1 MILRHSPIPLMD
13 SVAKLAAGTDA
24 WIVDIWGVMHNG
36 VSVFP
41 KAVTACQKLRQRGGV
56 VVFVTNAP
64 RTAAAVQSQIDGIG
78 VPRDCYDVIV
88 TSGDLTR
95 DLIAPWQRR
104 PLLHV
109 GPDRDKSLFDG
120 LDIAA
125 APAGTCEVVV
135 CSGLYDDTKETPDDY
150 TTLFTPL
157 ARRGVPMI
165 CANPDIKVERG
176 RRQVYCAGSIARE
189 YQQMGGRVALAG
201 KPHQPIYD
209 LAKREA
215 EAVLGRAVEASEI
228 LAIGD
233 GLLTDVKGA
242 VNCGY
247 DVLYISAGVHAKEYG
262 EHGEPDPEKLTA
274 WLVGHGVAPVA
285 TMPMLAW

>member
-176 RRQVYCAGSIARE
+176 KTLVWCAGGLAER
-189 YQQMGGRVALAG
+189 YTALGGKVTYAG
-201 KPHQPIYD
+201 KPYVPIYERS
-209 LAKREA
+209 LAEINRLK
-215 EAVLGRAVEASEI
+215 GRKVSKDRV

-233 GLLTDVKGA
+233 GINTDIKGA
-242 VNCGY
+242 DAAGLRA
-247 DVLYISAGVHAKEYG
+247 LYIASAIHIVGRLTPERIGNLFAK
-262 EHGEPDPEKLTA
+262 T
-274 WLVGHGVAPVA
+274 VFRPVA
-285 TMPMLAW
+285 AQTDLTW